1 MLLIVSYQIWS
12 KNFRVTFHNPFQ
24 SYHPLPCLNP
34 HYCPISTTLW
44 LIQLLALSQTYPA
57 VFLLFFPPILH
68 TFSST
73 QTLHLSCL
81 ISDANEVFPNAL
93 PPPFPTR
100 SIPSVIPWFSW
111 HSVIAFTVLWIVCVR
126 MHCWYALLDY
136 KLLRIRSLSC
146 ASCIPHTSLVPDA
159 PKNWKNWKQLLANNA
174 KCFHWP
180 FWDLCHA
187 TKLCY
192 LINTLFTCVM
202 VDHEPKGYFLLPFLY
217 DQSICSLEEKLWQT

>member
-57 VFLLFFPPILH
+57 VFLLFFPLILH

-81 ISDANEVFPNAL
+81 VSDANEVFPSAL

-100 SIPSVIPWFSW
+100 SIIPLSNSLIFLALSY
-111 HSVIAFTVLWIVCVR
+111 SIYCTLNCVCL
-126 MHCWYALLDY
+126 YALL
-136 KLLRIRSLSC
+136 IRSIRL
-146 ASCIPHTSLVPDA
+146 
-159 PKNWKNWKQLLANNA
+159 
-174 KCFHWP
+174 
-180 FWDLCHA
+180 
-187 TKLCY
+187 
-192 LINTLFTCVM
+192 
-202 VDHEPKGYFLLPFLY
+202 
-217 DQSICSLEEKLWQT
+217 